1 MRKKTSM
8 AAACFALF
16 LSAVPA
22 GAQDQ
27 KCRHVA
33 GNATWTLIASPGDP
47 LGRVLGPATGDLKA
61 AISAYLTALT
71 PQADGSLKATSVETW
86 VLGAQDTLTFAGT
99 ATFTP
104 LAGQP
109 TGTFHDAL
117 HLTVS
122 SGTGKY
128 ADATGTIE
136 VRGIGYNI
144 VGPAAGPGNSFFAVR
159 YEGDICRAQ

>member
-1 MRKKTSM
+1 MLCTVSG
-8 AAACFALF
+8 C
-16 LSAVPA
+16 
-22 GAQDQ
+22 
-27 KCRHVA
+27 
-33 GNATWTLIASPGDP
+33 SPGGGAGPEVQACCWKRYLDADSISRRP
-47 LGRVLGPATGDLKA
+47 SWPGAGTGNGRPQGGHIRLSHRSDTSSGRIAKSHQRRNLGP
-61 AISAYLTALT
+61 
-71 PQADGSLKATSVETW
+71 
-86 VLGAQDTLTFAGT
+86 GT
-99 ATFTP
+99 ATVTP

-117 HLTVS
+117 HLTIS